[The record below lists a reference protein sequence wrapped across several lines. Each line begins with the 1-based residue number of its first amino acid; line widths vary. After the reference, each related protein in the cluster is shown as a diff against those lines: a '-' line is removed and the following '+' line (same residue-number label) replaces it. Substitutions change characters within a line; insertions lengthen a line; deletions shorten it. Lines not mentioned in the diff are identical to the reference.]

1 MKGITSSDCDV
12 ILIVEGIIGTEIHI
26 IEVGHV

>member
-12 ILIVEGIIGTEIHI
+12 NPVVEGIIGTEIHI